1 MCMVRENSALFKR
14 LLTHIINF
22 LTLIIMQTLFE
33 VRVRYEKLMEDGKNK
48 QVTEPYLVDALSFT
62 EAEARIIEEM
72 KPFISGEFKVKA
84 VKQTNFAELFQ
95 SNEPQADTWYKAK
108 LAFVTLDEKSGRE
121 KRTYSN
127 VLVQAVDLRDSVKKL
142 EEGMK
147 GTIADYKIVSIAETK
162 IMDVYLYT
170 PEKEE

>member
-1 MCMVRENSALFKR
+1 
-14 LLTHIINF
+14 
-22 LTLIIMQTLFE
+22 MQTLFE

>member
-1 MCMVRENSALFKR
+1 
-14 LLTHIINF
+14 
-22 LTLIIMQTLFE
+22 MQTLFE

-95 SNEPQADTWYKAK
+95 SNDSAADTWYKAK
-108 LAFVTLDEKSGRE
+108 LAFVTVDEKSGRE
-121 KRTYSN
+121 KRIYSN
-127 VLVQAVDLRDSVKKL
+127 VLVQAADLRDSVKKL
-142 EEGMK
+142 DEGMK
-147 GTIADYKIVSIAETK
+147 GTMSDYKIVSITETK